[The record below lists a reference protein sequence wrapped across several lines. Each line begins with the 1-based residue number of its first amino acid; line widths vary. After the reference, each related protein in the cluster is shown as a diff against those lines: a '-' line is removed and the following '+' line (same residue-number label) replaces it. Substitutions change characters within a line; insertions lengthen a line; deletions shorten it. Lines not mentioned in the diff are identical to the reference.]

1 MGCIWEKPIQ
11 NKWIINIQEMQKY
24 HKNNSDIYVVEG
36 ENFMIMRWF
45 VDWDNSYPRP
55 PVKKKKKE
63 RIFRKYLVERIT
75 CSNSVE
81 VEDFFY
87 HERRDKRDK

>member
-24 HKNNSDIYVVEG
+24 HKNNSDIYVVGG

-45 VDWDNSYPRP
+45 VETIRIHGHQL
-55 PVKKKKKE
+55 KKE
-63 RIFRKYLVERIT
+63 IGKVSY
-75 CSNSVE
+75 
-81 VEDFFY
+81 
-87 HERRDKRDK
+87 

>member
-24 HKNNSDIYVVEG
+24 HKNNYVVEG

-45 VDWDNSYPRP
+45 V
-55 PVKKKKKE
+55 E
-63 RIFRKYLVERIT
+63 TIRI
-75 CSNSVE
+75 
-81 VEDFFY
+81 
-87 HERRDKRDK
+87 HGHQ